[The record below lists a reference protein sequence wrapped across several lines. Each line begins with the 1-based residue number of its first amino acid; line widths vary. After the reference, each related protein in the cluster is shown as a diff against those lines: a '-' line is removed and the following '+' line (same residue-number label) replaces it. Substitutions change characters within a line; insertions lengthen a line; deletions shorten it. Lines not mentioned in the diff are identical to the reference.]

1 MARESPQAKGGI
13 MGQKD
18 VGNANGPYALPE
30 TPLGYRPLGFGLGFR
45 VQLAGTLQVEG
56 AVGVVHI
63 VVQP

>member
-30 TPLGYRPLGFGLGFR
+30 TPLGYRPLSFGLGFR
-45 VQLAGTLQVEG
+45 V
-56 AVGVVHI
+56 
-63 VVQP
+63 